1 MDETRIKSIYADY
14 SLEDLE
20 AIIDSEMAH
29 ILKVREK
36 IILLSHEID
45 DSKLCLGEITTEI
58 EDRIKRGVYRE
69 RTNKDNSGREG

>member
-45 DSKLCLGEITTEI
+45 NSKLCLDEITIEI
-58 EDRIKRGVYRE
+58 EDRIKRGMYHE
-69 RTNKDNSGREG
+69 KTNNDNSGREG